1 VERCVTVVAAGQIPR
16 VASQPPS
23 SRAPASQLADPRNR
37 IGAGRKGQ
45 CGPMVSTT
53 RGPVGQQH
61 AAPVDRDAFGFWSRE
76 RPSGPRGG
84 HGASRRPQRRAR
96 PPRDRRRTADRSD
109 RLADIG
115 HQHAAQTAT
124 TPGGNQARPRLPPQ
138 AARTEGTPRTR
149 PRRWINRAK
158 RTTRRGCSTPP
169 RGHARSARTVPMT
182 EDGAKPESLL
192 LDPAGQR
199 KAYQLRKRGT
209 RHHGRHARGRP
220 EAQGVS
226 DQPVRL
232 EDGCPRRAMQQTA
245 PADPRPLSGSCS
257 GLSRSICSA
266 GSWRRCCERARTA
279 TAASA
284 AGPSTRTPCAR
295 RAAPAGA
302 ETDPTPSVD
311 WLIDFGG

>member
-1 VERCVTVVAAGQIPR
+1 VTVVAAGQIPR

-226 DQPVRL
+226 DSPSGSRTAAHAAPCSRPRPRTQDPCRGPARVSRGLSVRPAR
-232 EDGCPRRAMQQTA
+232 GGGVVSVRGRRPRRLLLVPRRGRRA
-245 PADPRPLSGSCS
+245 PGELPRPEQNPTQL
-257 GLSRSICSA
+257 
-266 GSWRRCCERARTA
+266 
-279 TAASA
+279 
-284 AGPSTRTPCAR
+284 
-295 RAAPAGA
+295 PAWTG
-302 ETDPTPSVD
+302 
-311 WLIDFGG
+311 

>member
-1 VERCVTVVAAGQIPR
+1 VTVVAAGQIPR

-199 KAYQLRKRGT
+199 KAYQLLKGT
-209 RHHGRHARGRP
+209 EVAGY
-220 EAQGVS
+220 S
-226 DQPVRL
+226 NRL
-232 EDGCPRRAMQQTA
+232 
-245 PADPRPLSGSCS
+245 
-257 GLSRSICSA
+257 
-266 GSWRRCCERARTA
+266 
-279 TAASA
+279 
-284 AGPSTRTPCAR
+284 
-295 RAAPAGA
+295 
-302 ETDPTPSVD
+302 
-311 WLIDFGG
+311 